1 MNRMAASPVESKSQP
16 KKAYSLGEEI
26 ANSLSHG
33 IGAALG
39 IAGMVILVVLA
50 ALQGDPWR
58 VVSFAIYGST
68 LIILFL
74 ASTLYHGIQHPGAKS
89 ILQRIDHASIYLLIA
104 GTYTPI
110 LLVSMR
116 GAWGWSLFGV
126 IWGIAALGTGY
137 EILSSR
143 RIGKVSL
150 IAYLVMGWLC
160 VIALRQL
167 LDSLSP
173 GGLAWLA
180 AGGLLYTAG
189 VVFYI
194 WHKLPYNHAIWHLF
208 VLGGSICHFF
218 AMLFHILPA
227 A

>member
-1 MNRMAASPVESKSQP
+1 MNMTVTSPLETQLPSP
-16 KKAYSLGEEI
+16 KPSSFGEEV

-39 IAGMVILVVLA
+39 IAALVILVVFA

-68 LIILFL
+68 LIILFM

-89 ILQRIDHASIYLLIA
+89 ILERFDHAGIYLLIA

-126 IWGIAALGTGY
+126 IWGIAALGAGY
-137 EILSSR
+137 EISSAR
-143 RIGKVSL
+143 KKGKFSV
-150 IAYLVMGWLC
+150 IAYILMGWLC

-167 LDSLSP
+167 LISVSP

-189 VVFYI
+189 VIFYV

-218 AMLFHILPA
+218 AMLFYVLPA

>member
-1 MNRMAASPVESKSQP
+1 MNTTTTSPLETKSPSKKP
-16 KKAYSLGEEI
+16 YSIGEEI

-39 IAGMVILVVLA
+39 IAGLVILVVFA

-58 VVSFAIYGST
+58 VVGFAIYGTT
-68 LIILFL
+68 LVILFT
-74 ASTLYHGIQHPGAKS
+74 ASTLYHGIQHTGAKS

-126 IWGIAALGTGY
+126 IWGIAAVGTGY
-137 EILSSR
+137 ETFSARRRGKLSV
-143 RIGKVSL
+143 IV
-150 IAYLVMGWLC
+150 YLLMGWLC
-160 VIALRQL
+160 VIALRQML
-167 LDSLSP
+167 VSVSS

-189 VVFYI
+189 VIFYI

-208 VLGGSICHFF
+208 VLGGSVCHFF